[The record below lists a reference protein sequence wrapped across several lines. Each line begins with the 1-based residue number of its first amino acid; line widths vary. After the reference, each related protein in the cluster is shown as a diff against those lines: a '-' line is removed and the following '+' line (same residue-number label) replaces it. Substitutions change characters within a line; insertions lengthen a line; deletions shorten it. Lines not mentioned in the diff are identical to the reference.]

1 MHWQTLRWPF
11 RVTGLFLVGA
21 YVLVGFAFTAWAA
34 MDFWVGVM
42 VVTLGAPVWYTVIG
56 GLSLYAEK
64 LFTHAASGLVDEP
77 IDRETDVN
85 PFQQGLAVKLSLAH
99 LVVFAILYGTGPGL
113 SPWLLLPALL
123 FPLLWLGILLDDRL
137 LAGFLPRTFARL
149 VGGLNV
155 FYPLAALLASGS
167 VGYLHYTLLYAP
179 SLVNLVL
186 SAFAFLFANT
196 GLGLL
201 LYGRRRALDLHTRR
215 SPEQMLAESLAAEQ
229 LALDRLFHDIQMHV
243 KAGSFGTAM
252 AKIESYV
259 AADPANLDPFMH
271 ERLLEFRDDRLTL
284 QHAVRYLERLVDRGE
299 TRKAWMLLKECLS
312 RDERFRPQRDA
323 TLLSLTRSAGRE
335 DVGLV
340 NQVLA
345 DFEVAYPGS
354 PLIPDAA
361 FRRARVCIELLR
373 DGETGL
379 KLLAGISND
388 HPDFAASDT
397 FQRYRRRLRVR

>member
-11 RVTGLFLVGA
+11 RMTGLILVGA
-21 YVLVGFAFTAWAA
+21 YVLTGFAFTAWAA

-56 GLSLYAEK
+56 ALSLYAEK

-77 IDRETDVN
+77 IDRETEVN
-85 PFQQGLAVKLSLAH
+85 PFERGLAVKLCLAH
-99 LVVFAILYGTGPGL
+99 LVVFAILYATGPGL
-113 SPWLLLPALL
+113 SAWLILPALL

-137 LAGFLPRTFARL
+137 LAGFFPETFTRL
-149 VGGLNV
+149 MGGLNV
-155 FYPLAALLASGS
+155 FYLLAALLASGS
-167 VGYLHYTLLYAP
+167 VGYLHYTLLYAS
-179 SLVNLVL
+179 SLVNLIL
-186 SAFAFLFANT
+186 SAFGFLFANT

-201 LYGRRRALDLHTRR
+201 LYGRRRALGLHTKR
-215 SPEQMLAESLAAEQ
+215 SPEQTLAESLAAEQ
-229 LALDRLFHDIQMHV
+229 LALDRLFHDVQMHV

-252 AKIESYV
+252 TKIESFV
-259 AADPANLDPFMH
+259 AQDPANLDPFMH

-284 QHAVRYLERLVDRGE
+284 EHAVRYLERLVDRGE

-312 RDERFRPQRDA
+312 TDDRFRPLRDA

-345 DFEVAYPGS
+345 DFDVAYPDS
-354 PLIPDAA
+354 TLIPDAA

-379 KLLAGISND
+379 KLLAGIRKD
-388 HPDFAASDT
+388 YPDYAASEA